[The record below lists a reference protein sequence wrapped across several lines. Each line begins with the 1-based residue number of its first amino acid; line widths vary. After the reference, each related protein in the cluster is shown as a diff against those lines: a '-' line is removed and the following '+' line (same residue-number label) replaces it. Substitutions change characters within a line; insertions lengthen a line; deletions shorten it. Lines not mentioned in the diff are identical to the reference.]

1 MCDVP
6 LVERLISRNIPGT
19 CISVNVAF
27 NLKIVIVKYICVLP
41 AIQQT
46 VFLVVDLDKSKGV
59 YGVIFWKQI

>member
-27 NLKIVIVKYICVLP
+27 NLKIVTTCIVKYITFNL
-41 AIQQT
+41 
-46 VFLVVDLDKSKGV
+46 
-59 YGVIFWKQI
+59 